1 MADSQAYSWMEGQLV
16 FFTGIGAASA
26 VVAYAQNNSLN
37 IQYGWVNRE
46 QMSGGYYDVL
56 TGQRADLNVG
66 AVMCFDGAIRRL
78 FEAKTAVHMK
88 FINSSVAGTAGY
100 NLYSGRID
108 TLNFNGTENAPYTF
122 TLAAHFNSFSGF

>member
-1 MADSQAYSWMEGQLV
+1 MANSEAFAWPEGQLV
-16 FFTGIGAASA
+16 VWTGIGAASA

-66 AVMCFDGAIRRL
+66 AVMCYDGTIRRL

-88 FINSSVAGTAGY
+88 FINSSVNGSAGY
-100 NLYSGRID
+100 SLYSGRID
-108 TLNFNGTENAPYTF
+108 SLNFNGSEANPYTF
-122 TLAAHFNSFSGF
+122 TLAAHFNSFTGF